1 LTGQE
6 CGGPGRSGR
15 LAVAG
20 RASPATHFSTAMSL
34 LRRCFA
40 LLASLACLAGP
51 VTDAGASHFRFA
63 NLAWKRAPGTNSLAV
78 EITVTEAWRT
88 GSGGIGEI
96 SYQLG
101 DGGGFSTSAATR
113 IATLTDIAG
122 EAYEVWRYT
131 TTHIYPSN
139 GLFTVTGSSCCRIST
154 LANAADDSE
163 AFTMLVDLRT
173 SANTGS
179 PVTTAP
185 VILQMQAGTN
195 NSVAL
200 PIVDPDGDS
209 FSVRLATVAEASGS
223 EFGTYTTP
231 TVGTNVLS
239 VTAAGVLN
247 WNTAGGASGQKFAL
261 QVIIEENRAGNTT
274 GTNGRVPLDFII
286 ELAGSLTN
294 QPPTVT
300 GTNGSIVIAPN
311 RLFTATFIGTD
322 PEGGP
327 LRVNHQGLPPGA
339 TITPADGTTNA
350 SPASVTFAWTPA
362 PADVGSSYAVL
373 IFFTDQGG
381 LQRAASFALTVSA
394 TAVARDFELLSI
406 NSAGTA
412 SGNGSSQNPVV
423 STNGQYV
430 AFASEATNLVAT
442 DANGARDVFWRDR
455 VAGVTRL
462 VSRTPAGASG
472 NGESDAPVISADGR
486 YVAFHSRADNLVSG
500 DTNGRYDV
508 FVWDSQDNSVA
519 LVSRTVAGVSGAG
532 HSFSPRMSASGRVIA
547 FASDAPDLAGADAN
561 GTLDAFARDLDAGVT
576 HLVSATPGGAAGNGS
591 CGVPVISANGRF
603 VAFVSLASDLAGNDT
618 NGVDDVF
625 VRDLQAR
632 TTVLASVNP
641 AGTASGSRFSFEP
654 NLSADGRY
662 VAFASQ
668 ATNLVATPDTNSAA
682 DVFVRDLQLGMT
694 KLVSV
699 NGSGTAAGGNAGV
712 ATLRA
717 ESVSPVLSAD
727 GTKVLFLSFA
737 QDLVA
742 NDSNAKPDVFLRDHV
757 NQTTLLISTNRF
769 GTGTGNGS
777 SGAGLHA
784 MSADGRYVAFFS
796 EAANLGAAD
805 TNNRTDIFLRDL
817 TANSTKIISRVSDG
831 GFAANGHS
839 FQPVVSADGST
850 VLFAS
855 EAGNLDNRDAN
866 GTRDVFA
873 ASTSLGAPNFG
884 VADVAVSLSSVAAQ
898 SVGATF
904 SLTVTVTNRSAT
916 PVTGLVLANSGP
928 VFLQFGSATASQGSI
943 SADTWILGDLEA
955 NGSATATVSLT
966 ATNLGQGNVVV
977 SITRR
982 DQPDSDLNNNAA
994 FSTVTVNQT
1003 AAGAL
1008 FYLPAST
1015 AYVSRTNSPFFA
1027 GILAGTVT
1035 LEAFERGAF
1044 NIAGVTASAG
1054 VTRPA
1059 GANTDSVDADDGL
1072 VDGSGNSG
1080 QSYFVAA
1087 TNEVTFTFDAAVLG
1101 RLPTK
1106 VGIVLTDGDHEG
1118 AGIEAFGTNGAS
1130 LGVIG
1135 PFEIG
1140 DHDSTGQTAE
1150 DRFLGV
1156 EFAGGISALRVY
1168 YPTAGFEVDHLQF
1181 DIPTTDLALS
1191 GTAPTNTAFG
1201 STFSLTLTVTNRGPV
1216 AATGIVVTNADPG
1229 DVAFLGAT
1237 VSQGTVDTNGLWSV
1251 GTLAAGASASFTATL
1266 APESSGFFLFRA
1278 GVSSAVP
1285 DAHTGNDTVMVS
1297 VLVPN
1302 SAPNLRFA
1310 SNTLVLPEDLPA
1322 LSYPAFFQVHP
1333 QESNQLI
1340 TNVSV
1345 SVDNPAL
1352 FAVAPALG
1360 TNGLLTLTL
1369 APNASGSAL
1378 VTVLATDNGGT
1389 LGGGVATGSNAFTVV
1404 VTPVNDPPL
1413 FGFATNHVQ
1422 VLEDAGPQTLP
1433 GFITSLTTGP
1443 GDESGQSVTNYL
1455 VTTSSN
1461 ALFAVTPA
1469 IALNGTL
1476 TFTPAANASG
1486 SVTVTV
1492 VAQDDGGTAGGG
1504 VDKTTNTFTLTVT
1517 AVNDAPSVTFATN
1530 NVVVPQDS
1538 GARLVAGFAMP
1549 GFGPADEAGQ
1559 AVLSY
1564 TVSPNSAALFQVT
1577 PAISLGGDLTFTP
1590 ATGASGSTPVTVVV
1604 RDSGGTAN
1612 GGVDLAT
1619 NTFTITITAPVATN
1633 FTWLGGSGDWHD
1645 AAQWSP
1651 VGVPGALDSASLSG
1665 GAVQLTNSVT
1675 VASLAL
1681 SGGTLTGSG
1690 GLTIASNMSWTAGV
1704 ISGSGGLMISTGATV
1719 AVSGGST
1726 KTLAR
1731 PVDNAGTW
1739 TWTGG
1744 TVVGNSN
1751 PTFNHQA
1758 GALFD
1763 IQVDGTFFT
1772 TSDSSVRTFNNAGT
1786 VRKSAGTG
1794 ATSWQGVM
1802 NNNGTLAVQVGTVDL
1817 SGGGLSSGTFTS
1829 AVGSTLGWSSG
1840 THELTNGA
1848 ALTGPGTSRLSG
1860 GRLEVSAGA
1869 TVSHTGT
1876 FELAGGALGGP
1887 GNFTVASGSQFNW
1900 LAGTIDVGGMFTV
1913 PAGGA
1918 VTLSGG
1924 STKTLRRQVDNA
1936 GIWTWAGGT
1945 VVGNNNPTFNNQAG
1959 ALFNV
1964 QNDGTFFTT
1973 SDSSVRT
1980 FNNAGTVRK
1989 SAGTGTTS
1997 WEGILNNGGTVEVA
2011 VGTVSFSGAGLS
2023 SGTFTNA
2030 AGALLAWTSGAF
2042 ELTNGAAFTGLGT
2055 WRISGGTLNVSG
2067 GTTVSHTGTFELT
2080 GGALGGAGNF
2090 TVPAGS
2096 QFNWTAGTMATGGV
2110 FTVAAGGSLTISSG
2124 STKTLRRQ
2132 LDNAGTVTWS
2142 GGTVLGND
2150 GPTFNNQ
2157 AGAIFNVQNDGAF
2170 FSTSDSSVRTFNNAG
2185 TVRKT
2190 AGAGT
2195 TTWDGVFNNGGTLF
2209 VQTGTLN
2216 LVGTGLSSGTFENT
2230 AGSLL
2235 AWTTTG
2241 THELTNGV
2249 TFTGAGTSRVA
2260 AGTLA
2265 VGAGVSVS
2273 HEGTFELAGGT
2284 LGGAGNFTVPAGSQF
2299 NWTGGTLGTGGVF
2312 TVASGGTVTLS
2323 GAATKVLRRRFVNT
2337 GTVTWTGGTVQGNS
2351 NPTFD
2356 NQAGGVLDLQ
2366 TDNTFFASSDSST
2379 RTLLNS
2385 GTVRKSAGAGTTVWQ
2400 DVFNNTG
2407 TVEIQTGTLQLTGS
2421 GLSSGA
2427 FTGAAGTVLEWSA
2440 GTHQLASGTT
2450 FGLTGT
2456 RRVSG
2461 GTVDVLAGASLSA
2474 AGVLEV
2480 TGGTLGG
2487 AGAIT
2492 VPADGAFSWTAGT
2505 LGTGGVFTVSA
2516 GATATF
2522 SSGSTKTLRRQF
2534 DNQGTVTWTGGQ
2546 VLGNNNPT
2554 FNNQAGAVFDVR
2566 ADTTFFSSSDSS
2578 TPVFNNDGTLR
2589 KTAGTGSTVWQG
2601 TFNHNGLLELQSGLF
2616 SFGTTPN
2623 IGAASSLTV
2632 FLGGTT
2638 AGTQFGQVVVGNITF
2653 AGTLNV
2659 VLTNGF
2665 VPAVSN
2671 SFHIINGGTGSG
2683 VFTNTTGRVL
2693 GNGLVLDTNYA
2704 GGDLTLKAL
2713 AVNTAPSF
2721 TFTNFSSVDGAQEWV
2736 RDASNLSAQG
2746 VKVAVDGS
2754 GNVIVAGDEYLG
2766 QDYNIIVV
2774 KYAPDGTAQ
2783 WTNQFNGSPGGTDQ
2797 VRGLALDSAG
2807 NVIVT
2812 GFSIGSTYDYV
2823 TLKYAANG
2831 TPVWTNF
2838 FDGGLDDEANA
2849 VAVDSAGNVYV
2860 TGQSMSGQATDYL
2873 TIKYQADGAPVWTNR
2888 TSYAGP
2894 GNDSA
2899 KSIAV
2904 DASGD
2909 VYVTGEGSD
2918 TDYTFAF
2925 TLKYAGATGVPVWTN
2940 QFDTG
2945 DSSYGV
2951 AVAVDPSGDVLV
2963 GASYLE
2969 SFVRMAA
2976 VKYSSAGTP
2985 VWTNLYFRTTTDQH
2999 VRGLAVDGSGNAIL
3013 IGDTHNGTDYDF
3025 TTLKILSSGAAA
3037 WTNHYD
3043 GVGGGVA
3050 DKPLA
3055 VTVSSVGDVFVTGH
3069 STRTNGK
3076 DFLTVKY
3083 TAAGTGAWTNRYDG
3097 TDHLDDEGRA
3107 LAVDASGNVYVTGL
3121 VGDSVAT
3128 SVFRTIKHAVASLQ
3142 GANQVIAST
3151 VGAVSVPGFI
3161 ASISA
3166 GTTNEAGQTV
3176 TFSVEND
3183 NPALFTVPPAI
3194 STAGTLTYTVNAS
3207 ASGSATVTVTAQDN
3221 GGTDNGGVDTSVPQ
3235 IFIVIVTNAPP
3246 LSTSYVWNGVTG
3258 DWHDAAKWTPR
3269 GVPGVYDTATVSA
3282 SVVTLTNSVAIRGF
3296 TLSGGELAGSG
3307 SLTVRSNMTWSAGTM
3322 SGAGATTIASNAV
3335 LTVNGG
3341 SDKDLRRRLDNY
3353 GTVTWT
3359 AGRILGHSTPTLN
3372 NYTGALFDLQ
3382 ADTTLFESGD
3392 STTKT
3397 FNNTGTLRKSAGTG
3411 TTTIHG
3417 AFNQNGAADV
3427 QVGTVN
3433 PVGTVTLGSSS
3444 YTGAG
3449 GFLLG
3454 NCTLAGTLTI
3464 ATGANVEFASGTMSG
3479 TGAIVGTLSWTGGT
3493 MGSGGTTTIATNGA
3507 LAISGGADKDLRRTL
3522 DNFGTVT
3529 WTAGRILGHA
3539 TPTLINR
3546 SGAVFDAQVNATL
3559 YESGDSTTKTFNNT
3573 GTVRRSAGTGTTTW
3587 NGLFKNDGVLRVE
3600 TGTVSLNGGGTSAG
3614 TFTNLAG
3621 AVAQFTGG
3629 THTLNNGAT
3638 FTGAGQSLVN
3648 GGTVNV
3654 AAGATATVAGTF
3666 GVAAGTLGGTG
3677 TLLAAGGSQF
3687 LWTGGT
3693 MAGTTGRTVITNGAT
3708 MTVSTGTDKDLRRVL
3723 DNYGTVTWT
3732 AGRILGHTT
3741 PTLNNYAGA
3750 LLDVQVDTTLFDS
3763 ADSTI
3768 KTFNNAGTL
3777 RKSAGTG
3784 TTTMHGTFNH
3794 TGTADIQ
3801 AGTLNPDGAVTLGT
3815 SSYSGAGRFLI
3826 TGGSLAGTL
3835 TIASGANV
3843 ELAAGTL
3850 GGTGT
3855 IVGTLNWTSGTL
3867 GGGGTTIIATNG
3879 AVVASSAADKDLR
3892 RTLDNYGT
3900 VTWTAG
3906 RILGHGTPTL
3916 HNRAGALFEARPN
3929 ATLFDSG
3936 DSTTKTFNNAGTVRR
3951 TTGTGTTTWNGL
3963 FNNSGTLAGESGTV
3977 ALNGGGTSAGVF
3989 TNLAGATIE
3998 FSGGTHTLNDGAS
4011 FGGAGTNLVDGG
4023 TVNVAAGATATAAGT
4038 FGVASG
4044 TLGGTGTLLAT
4055 AGSQFL
4061 WTGGTMAGTTGRTV
4075 ITNGATMTVGT
4086 GADKDLRRILDNY
4099 GTVTWTAGRILGHG
4113 TPTLNN
4119 HAGALLDVQVD
4130 TTLFDSGDSTTK
4142 TFNNAGTL
4150 RKSGGTG
4157 TATLHGTFN
4166 HTGAADIQT
4175 GTLNPDGVVTLGTS
4189 SYSGAGRFLITGG
4202 SLAGTLTIGG
4212 GANVE
4217 LAAGT
4222 LGGTGTIVGTLN
4234 WTSGTMGA
4242 GGTTTISAGSLLQ
4255 VSSAADKDLRRTLIN
4270 SGTVLW
4276 TAGRILGHST
4286 PVISNHVG
4294 AIFETRVDAT
4304 LFESGDSTTKTFHN
4318 LGTAR
4323 KIASTGA
4330 SVWHGAF
4337 NQSGALEIH
4346 TGILR
4351 LTGNY
4356 APSAGSSL
4364 TSYLGGLTAGAQ
4376 FGQLQVAGS
4385 STLAGT
4391 LNVILTNGF
4400 SPAAL
4405 DTFLVVSSGGGSGAF
4420 SSLVG
4425 GVLGGGLTLSP
4436 AYLLGDATLTTLLSG
4451 GLPPLSPQS
4460 TGTERLLRWPGGT
4473 DGFVLET
4480 APAVTGPWTPV
4491 LAPVAQEHG
4500 ASVVRL
4506 PAEGTRFYRL
4516 VPAGPP
4522 RPGNNPTQ

>member
-1 LTGQE
+1 
-6 CGGPGRSGR
+6 
-15 LAVAG
+15 
-20 RASPATHFSTAMSL
+20 MSL

-173 SANTGS
+173 PANTGS

-294 QPPTVT
+294 QPPAVT

-311 RLFTATFIGTD
+311 RLFTATFTGTD

-350 SPASVTFAWTPA
+350 SPASVTFSWTPA

-430 AFASEATNLVAT
+430 AFASEATNLVAN

-668 ATNLVATPDTNSAA
+668 ATNLVATPDTNGAA

-839 FQPVVSADGST
+839 FQPVLSADGST

-1008 FYLPAST
+1008 FYLPGDT
-1015 AYVSRTNSPFFA
+1015 AYVSRTNSPFFT

-1072 VDGSGNSG
+1072 VDGSGTGG

-1106 VGIVLTDGDHEG
+1106 AGIVLTDGDHEG

-1140 DHDSTGQTAE
+1140 DTLSTGETAE

-1156 EFAGGISALRVY
+1156 EFAGGISALRVF
-1168 YPTAGFEVDHLQF
+1168 YPAAGFEVDHLQF
-1181 DIPTTDLALS
+1181 DIPTTDLAMS
-1191 GTAPTNTAFG
+1191 GAGPTNTAFG

-1266 APESSGFFLFRA
+1266 APEGSGLFFFRA

-1285 DAHTGNDTVMVS
+1285 DAHTGNDTVTVS
-1297 VLVPN
+1297 VFVPN

-1322 LSYPAFFQVHP
+1322 LSFPAFLQVHP

-1422 VLEDAGPQTLP
+1422 TLEDAGAQTLP

-1461 ALFAVTPA
+1461 ALFAVPPA
-1469 IALNGTL
+1469 VALNGTL
-1476 TFTPAANASG
+1476 TFTPAADASG

-1492 VAQDDGGTAGGG
+1492 VAQDNGGTAGGG
-1504 VDKTTNTFTLTVT
+1504 VDKATNTFTLTVT

-1538 GARLVAGFAMP
+1538 GARLVAGFATP

-1564 TVSPNSAALFQVT
+1564 TVSPNSAALFQVA
-1577 PAISLGGDLTFTP
+1577 PAISFGGDLTFTP

-1675 VASLAL
+1675 VAGLAL

-1704 ISGSGGLMISTGATV
+1704 ISGSGGLMIATGATV

-1744 TVVGNSN
+1744 TVVGNNN

-1786 VRKSAGTG
+1786 VRKSAG
-1794 ATSWQGVM
+1794 A
-1802 NNNGTLAVQVGTVDL
+1802 
-1817 SGGGLSSGTFTS
+1817 
-1829 AVGSTLGWSSG
+1829 
-1840 THELTNGA
+1840 
-1848 ALTGPGTSRLSG
+1848 
-1860 GRLEVSAGA
+1860 
-1869 TVSHTGT
+1869 
-1876 FELAGGALGGP
+1876 
-1887 GNFTVASGSQFNW
+1887 
-1900 LAGTIDVGGMFTV
+1900 
-1913 PAGGA
+1913 
-1918 VTLSGG
+1918 
-1924 STKTLRRQVDNA
+1924 
-1936 GIWTWAGGT
+1936 
-1945 VVGNNNPTFNNQAG
+1945 
-1959 ALFNV
+1959 
-1964 QNDGTFFTT
+1964 
-1973 SDSSVRT
+1973 
-1980 FNNAGTVRK
+1980 
-1989 SAGTGTTS
+1989 GTTS

-2011 VGTVSFSGAGLS
+2011 AGTVSFSGAGLS

-2055 WRISGGTLNVSG
+2055 WRIAGGTLNVSG

-2110 FTVAAGGSLTISSG
+2110 FTVAAGGSLTLSSG

-2157 AGAIFNVQNDGAF
+2157 AGALFNVQNDGAF

-2190 AGAGT
+2190 AGTGT
-2195 TTWDGVFNNGGTLF
+2195 TSWDGVFNNDGTLS
-2209 VQTGTLN
+2209 VRTGTLN
-2216 LVGTGLSSGTFENT
+2216 LVGTGLSSGTFEST
-2230 AGSLL
+2230 AGSQLT
-2235 AWTTTG
+2235 WTTTG
-2241 THELTNGV
+2241 THELAGGA

-2260 AGTLA
+2260 SGTLA
-2265 VGAGVSVS
+2265 VGAGVTVS

-2312 TVASGGTVTLS
+2312 TVSSGGTVTIS
-2323 GAATKVLRRRFVNT
+2323 GAATKVLRRLFVNT
-2337 GTVTWTGGTVQGNS
+2337 GTVTWTGGAVQGNS

-2379 RTLLNS
+2379 RTLLNA
-2385 GTVRKSAGAGTTVWQ
+2385 GTVRKSAGTGTTVWQ

-2407 TVEIQTGTLQLTGS
+2407 TVEVQAGTLQLTGS

-2440 GTHQLASGTT
+2440 GTHQLANGTT

-2516 GATATF
+2516 GATATL

-2566 ADTTFFSSSDSS
+2566 ADTTFFGSSDGS
-2578 TPVFNNDGTLR
+2578 TPVFNNDGTVR

-2601 TFNHNGLLELQSGLF
+2601 TFNHNGLLELQQGLF

-2623 IGAASSLTV
+2623 IGGASSLTV

-2683 VFTNTTGRVL
+2683 VFTTTTGRVL
-2693 GNGLVLDTNYA
+2693 GNGLVLETNYA
-2704 GGDLTLKAL
+2704 GGDLTLTAA

-2721 TFTNFSSVDGAQEWV
+2721 TFTNFPALEGTLEWTRDAGDASGALAGAGRRVLVDGA
-2736 RDASNLSAQG
+2736 
-2746 VKVAVDGS
+2746 
-2754 GNVIVAGDEYLG
+2754 GNVIVAGDFDKNEGEGSYREVVLTKYQADGTPVWTNEFGSGSLVHDVLADARLNAAGEVFLLVAAAGSTTNFVTLKYLADGTPAWTNRFDSGGDDQPVALAVDGAGDVYASGAAPDLLQEVPRKDYLTIKYSGAGAPLWTNRTDRSGYDDVPAALVAAGGAVFLTGEGYDGDYHAAFTVKIDATAGTNVWTAEFGHDG
-2766 QDYNIIVV
+2766 QSLESAHGRGIGVDAGGNVLIAADQGFSGVVRLAVV
-2774 KYAPDGTAQ
+2774 KYDGSGAGV
-2783 WTNQFNGSPGGTDQ
+2783 WTNAYLRTPGADSH
-2797 VRGLALDSAG
+2797 VRGFALDSAG
-2807 NVIVT
+2807 NALLTGDTYNGLDTDFSTLKIHGATGTNVWLNHLDRDGSGSGEEPAALIVTSADAVIVT
-2812 GFSIGSTYDYV
+2812 GH
-2823 TLKYAANG
+2823 TLDNSGKDHLTVKYA
-2831 TPVWTNF
+2831 
-2838 FDGGLDDEANA
+2838 
-2849 VAVDSAGNVYV
+2849 S
-2860 TGQSMSGQATDYL
+2860 S
-2873 TIKYQADGAPVWTNR
+2873 GAPVWTNR
-2888 TSYAGP
+2888 Y
-2894 GNDSA
+2894 DSA
-2899 KSIAV
+2899 GSMSPD
-2904 DASGD
+2904 DAAFALAAD
-2909 VYVTGEGSD
+2909 ANGS
-2918 TDYTFAF
+2918 
-2925 TLKYAGATGVPVWTN
+2925 
-2940 QFDTG
+2940 
-2945 DSSYGV
+2945 
-2951 AVAVDPSGDVLV
+2951 
-2963 GASYLE
+2963 
-2969 SFVRMAA
+2969 
-2976 VKYSSAGTP
+2976 
-2985 VWTNLYFRTTTDQH
+2985 
-2999 VRGLAVDGSGNAIL
+2999 
-3013 IGDTHNGTDYDF
+3013 
-3025 TTLKILSSGAAA
+3025 
-3037 WTNHYD
+3037 
-3043 GVGGGVA
+3043 
-3050 DKPLA
+3050 
-3055 VTVSSVGDVFVTGH
+3055 VFVTGQ
-3069 STRTNGK
+3069 SDTLVR
-3076 DFLTVKY
+3076 TVKY
-3083 TAAGTGAWTNRYDG
+3083 ATAP
-3097 TDHLDDEGRA
+3097 
-3107 LAVDASGNVYVTGL
+3107 SP
-3121 VGDSVAT
+3121 
-3128 SVFRTIKHAVASLQ
+3128 
-3142 GANQVIAST
+3142 GANQVVAST
-3151 VGAVSVPGFI
+3151 AGAVSLPGFVT
-3161 ASISA
+3161 SISPGA
-3166 GTTNEAGQTV
+3166 TTNEAGQTV
-3176 TFSVEND
+3176 TFSVAND
-3183 NPALFTVPPAI
+3183 NSALFTVPPAI
-3194 STAGTLTYTVNAS
+3194 SAAGTLTYTVNAT

-3269 GVPGVYDTATVSA
+3269 GVPGVYDTAAVSA
-3282 SVVTLTNSVAIRGF
+3282 GVATLTNSVAVRAF
-3296 TLSGGELAGSG
+3296 TLSGGELAGGG

-3322 SGAGATTIASNAV
+3322 SGAGAATIASNAV

-3353 GTVTWT
+3353 GTVAWT
-3359 AGRILGHSTPTLN
+3359 AGRILGHGTPTLN
-3372 NYTGALFDLQ
+3372 NYAGALFDLQ

-3417 AFNQNGAADV
+3417 AFNQNGTANV

-3433 PVGTVTLGSSS
+3433 PVGTVTLGTSS
-3444 YTGAG
+3444 YGGAG
-3449 GFLLG
+3449 RFLITG
-3454 NCTLAGTLTI
+3454 GSLAGTLTI
-3464 ATGANVEFASGTMSG
+3464 AAGANVEFASGTMSG
-3479 TGAIVGTLSWTGGT
+3479 TGSIVGTLSWTGGT

-3507 LAISGGADKDLRRTL
+3507 LVISGAADKDLRRTL

-3529 WTAGRILGHA
+3529 WTAGRILGHG

-3546 SGAVFDAQVNATL
+3546 SGAVFDAQVNTTL
-3559 YESGDSTTKTFNNT
+3559 FESGDSTTKTFNNT

-3629 THTLNNGAT
+3629 THTLNNGAA

-3654 AAGATATVAGTF
+3654 AAGATATAAGTF
-3666 GVAAGTLGGTG
+3666 GVASGTLGGTG
-3677 TLLAAGGSQF
+3677 TLLAAAGSQF

-3708 MTVSTGTDKDLRRVL
+3708 MTVSTGADKDLRRVL

-3732 AGRILGHTT
+3732 AGRIVGHST

-3763 ADSTI
+3763 ADSTT

-3794 TGTADIQ
+3794 TGAADIQ

-3867 GGGGTTIIATNG
+3867 GSGGTTIIATNG
-3879 AVVASSAADKDLR
+3879 AVVAGSAADKDLR

-3916 HNRAGALFEARPN
+3916 HNRAGALFEAR
-3929 ATLFDSG
+3929 ADTTLFESG

-3951 TTGTGTTTWNGL
+3951 TAGTGTTTWNGL

-3977 ALNGGGTSAGVF
+3977 ALNGGGASAGVF

-4038 FGVASG
+4038 FGIASG

-4119 HAGALLDVQVD
+4119 QAGALLDVQVD
-4130 TTLFDSGDSTTK
+4130 TTLFESGDSTTK

-4166 HTGAADIQT
+4166 HTGTADIQT

-4222 LGGTGTIVGTLN
+4222 LGGTGVIVGTLN
-4234 WTSGTMGA
+4234 WTGGTLGA
-4242 GGTTTISAGSLLQ
+4242 GGTTTISAGSLLL
-4255 VSSAADKDLRRTLIN
+4255 VSGAADKDLRRTLIN

-4276 TAGRILGHST
+4276 TAGRILGHGT
-4286 PVISNHVG
+4286 PVVSNLVG
-4294 AIFETRVDAT
+4294 AVFETRVDAT

-4351 LTGNY
+4351 LTGSY

-4376 FGQLQVAGS
+4376 FGQLQVDGS

-4400 SPAAL
+4400 TPAAL
-4405 DTFLVVSSGGGSGAF
+4405 DSFLVVGSGGGSGAF

-4425 GVLGGGLTLSP
+4425 GALGGGLTLSP
-4436 AYLLGDATLTTLLSG
+4436 TYLNGDATLTAVLSG
-4451 GLPPLSPQS
+4451 GLPPLSPQA